1 MKVILVVGPS
11 GAGKDTLLRAAR
23 EHFAP
28 DQSIGFARR
37 YITRPPGVDED
48 NYYVD
53 ETGFSLLEKAAF
65 FISSWRAHRN
75 CYGVARHE
83 IHQYYGKGSVV
94 ASISRSSIADFE
106 RACDA
111 PVTILVTAHPEVLEK
126 RLLSRGREPVEKIR
140 ERLQRAQEP
149 LNTRNYISFD
159 NSGELPQSKNDFI
172 TLIQKLHSRQGRPS
186 NESSRLFCTP

>member
-23 EHFAP
+23 EHFAAVP
-28 DQSIGFARR
+28 TLGFARR

-53 ETGFSLLEKAAF
+53 EVGFSFLEKAAF
-65 FISSWRAHRN
+65 FVSSWRAHRN
-75 CYGVARHE
+75 CYGVPRHE
-83 IHQYYGKGSVV
+83 INQNNGKGSVI

-111 PVTILVTAHPEVLEK
+111 PVTILVTARPDVLEE
-126 RLLSRGREPVEKIR
+126 RLRSRGRESIEKIR
-140 ERLQRAQEP
+140 ERLQRARKP
-149 LNTRNYISFD
+149 LNTDNYISFD
-159 NSGELPQSKNDFI
+159 NSGDLWQSKNDFI
-172 TLIQKLHSRQGRPS
+172 SLLEQLHYR
-186 NESSRLFCTP
+186 

>member
-23 EHFAP
+23 EHF
-28 DQSIGFARR
+28 DGDRSIGFARR

-53 ETGFSLLEKAAF
+53 EVGFSLLEKAAF

-83 IHQYYGKGSVV
+83 IHQYSGKGSVI
-94 ASISRSSIADFE
+94 ASISRSSVADFE
-106 RACDA
+106 RVCNA
-111 PVTILVTAHPEVLEK
+111 PVTILVTARPEVLEK
-126 RLLSRGREPVEKIR
+126 RLLSRGRESAEKIR
-140 ERLQRAQEP
+140 DRLHRAQKP
-149 LNTRNYISFD
+149 LHTKNYISFD
-159 NSGELPQSKNDFI
+159 NSGDLMQSKNDFI
-172 TLIQKLHSRQGRPS
+172 ALIA
-186 NESSRLFCTP
+186 RLQSW